1 MTDPGARRQVF
12 LLGGGQADAPG
23 MTPEVVGA
31 KAYGLA
37 RMERLGL
44 PVPPAFVLSTG
55 FCTEYL
61 ERGYRQPD
69 DLTAA
74 LTAHVRW
81 LENATGR
88 SIGGTR
94 RPLLV
99 SVRSSPPV
107 SMPGMLATILNVGL
121 NNRTVRGLFRLTGN
135 PQLAWDLYRRLV
147 QSFAESVRGCPREPF
162 DAALAARLAE
172 LDVPSVQELDA
183 ESLKALSRENLDL
196 VLETTDEPF
205 PQDPMEQLTAAVEAV
220 FRSWESPRAREY
232 RRVAGLD
239 GRAGTGVVI
248 QAMVFGNAGGA
259 SGAGVGF
266 TRNPATGANEMYLD
280 FLFNAQGEDV
290 VSGRYPVAGRLRL
303 RDVLPA
309 VDAELA
315 RVRSALEAEFR
326 DLQDF
331 EFTVEDGR
339 LYVLQTRAGKR
350 TPLAALRAAVE
361 MVREGLI
368 DPATALARLRD
379 VALDKLERTYFANGV
394 SVEPLASAVPA
405 GIGVATGAVVFDVD
419 AARARAASGL
429 PVILVREEM
438 STDDI
443 GGIAIADG
451 VLTAVGGRTSHAAV
465 VARHLG
471 KPCLVGC
478 SALHVD
484 LDARRG
490 RLGRHDFVEG
500 DWMSIDAE
508 GGRVYA
514 GRLPIARERPEEA
527 LRQVRQ
533 WQTAPLAGVAS

>member
-1 MTDPGARRQVF
+1 MTQPGARQVF

-23 MTPEVVGA
+23 MTPDVAGH

-37 RMERLGL
+37 RMERIGL
-44 PVPPAFVLSTG
+44 PVPPAFALSTG
-55 FCTEYL
+55 FCTDYFD
-61 ERGYRQPD
+61 RGRRLPD
-69 DLTAA
+69 DLATS
-74 LTAHVRW
+74 LTAHLRW
-81 LENATGR
+81 LENTTGR

-121 NNRTVRGLFRLTGN
+121 NHRTVRGLLRLTGN
-135 PQLAWDLYRRLV
+135 PQLAWDAYRRLV
-147 QSFAESVRGCPREPF
+147 QSFAENVRGCPRAPF

-172 LDVPSVQELDA
+172 LDVPTVQELDA
-183 ESLKALSRENLDL
+183 ESLKTLTRENLDL
-196 VLETTDEPF
+196 VLDTTDEPF

-220 FRSWESPRAREY
+220 FRSWENPRAREY
-232 RRVAGLD
+232 RRLAGID
-239 GRAGTGVVI
+239 GRLGTGVVI

-266 TRNPATGANEMYLD
+266 TRNPATGTNDLYLD

-290 VSGRYPVAGRLRL
+290 VSGRYAVNGRLRL

-315 RVRSALEAEFR
+315 RVRSALEAEFH

-350 TPLAALRAAVE
+350 TPLAALRVAVA

-368 DPATALARLRD
+368 EPATALERLRD
-379 VALDKLERTYFANGV
+379 CDLDGLERTYFPNDTGAA
-394 SVEPLASAVPA
+394 PLATAVPA
-405 GIGVATGAVVFDVD
+405 GIGVATGAVAFDVD
-419 AARARAASGL
+419 AARARARDGV

-443 GGIAIADG
+443 GGIAVADG
-451 VLTAVGGRTSHAAV
+451 VLTAAGGRTSHAAV

-478 SALHVD
+478 AALRVD
-484 LDARRG
+484 LETRRG
-490 RLGRHDFVEG
+490 RLGRHEFAEG
-500 DWMSIDAE
+500 DWLSIDAE
-508 GGRVYA
+508 AGRVYA
-514 GRLPIARERPEEA
+514 GRLAIARERPDDA
-527 LRQVRQ
+527 LMQVRR
-533 WQTAPLAGVAS
+533 WQAAAWTAA